1 MGSLELQRQVAQA
14 VHILNHDTQSCN
26 RVAANQWLVQFQHT
40 DAAWEVA
47 TTILATDTAHTI
59 DFEVELFAAQVLKRK
74 VCVLIFV
81 YGLQKATFPLY
92 FPIVVMT
99 YFGPVYHLQSV
110 TATRVTLS
118 FHWCTM
124 MVKLTF

>member
-1 MGSLELQRQVAQA
+1 MELQQQVAHA

-47 TTILATDTAHTI
+47 TTILATDSSHTH

-74 VCVLIFV
+74 VRVSDPLSGKAEKQGGCSLPVKWSTNYVRV
-81 YGLQKATFPLY
+81 YNIHPHILSLCP
-92 FPIVVMT
+92 
-99 YFGPVYHLQSV
+99 FGGVQ
-110 TATRVTLS
+110 
-118 FHWCTM
+118 W
-124 MVKLTF
+124 